1 MCVKDSILR
10 KDSITMYCVQFCYEL
25 THKVIAIFNDK
36 GLAIEYALFKKRT
49 VKETIFIDKPCA
61 IEVLDG
67 DKQILRLPLSF
78 DM

>member
-1 MCVKDSILR
+1 
-10 KDSITMYCVQFCYEL
+10 MYCVQFCYEC

-36 GLAIEYALFKKRT
+36 ELAIEYALFKKRT
-49 VKETIFIDKPCA
+49 VKETIFVDKPCA

-67 DKQILRLPLSF
+67 DKQILRLSLPF